1 MTIVVSAVVEGH
13 GDGESVGLLVRRLA
27 GQVQPGLVPSV
38 PSPLRVPKDRLV
50 RASELERTVDL
61 AARKVTGQGGVLVL
75 IDADADPPCTLGPD
89 LQRRAQAARPDVP
102 VTVVL
107 AKWEYESWFLAAA
120 ESLAG
125 HRGLVGGLT
134 TPPNPEEVRGAKEWL
149 SDRMEGT
156 RRYKETLDQPG
167 LTAVFDIA
175 SARPRSDSFD
185 KCCREITRLLGA

>member
-1 MTIVVSAVVEGH
+1 M
-13 GDGESVGLLVRRLA
+13 
-27 GQVQPGLVPSV
+27 
-38 PSPLRVPKDRLV
+38 
-50 RASELERTVDL
+50 
-61 AARKVTGQGGVLVL
+61 
-75 IDADADPPCTLGPD
+75 
-89 LQRRAQAARPDVP
+89 
-102 VTVVL
+102 
-107 AKWEYESWFLAAA
+107 
-120 ESLAG
+120 
-125 HRGLVGGLT
+125 GGLT